1 MSWSP
6 QASSLSCSLCA
17 VSQRHRLKAP
27 RGVGQREAGEQL
39 TTAENLHSSTPP
51 MGQLPGP
58 WALGPS
64 VIPSDPQWSLGEFY
78 STFHFWNKKR

>member
-1 MSWSP
+1 M
-6 QASSLSCSLCA
+6 
-17 VSQRHRLKAP
+17 
-27 RGVGQREAGEQL
+27 
-39 TTAENLHSSTPP
+39 TAENLHSSTPP

-78 STFHFWNKKR
+78 STFHFWNKKDDLFKRKPF